1 MENPADYQ
9 QQEAVV
15 VVAIALVVSSNETEH
30 GCAK

>member
-9 QQEAVV
+9 QQAVV